1 MLRKKHFSWMLVI
14 LILIAV
20 LSFIKLPYYITKPG
34 EATELASLIKVEGG
48 YPEKG
53 SLSLMTVKVGPAN
66 PFTYVWAKMHPYYE
80 IVPDESIKEEGES
93 DKEYMKRQLQMM
105 KSSQEN
111 AVIAA
116 YQKAGKKVSYSFNG
130 IYASSVVE
138 NMPAKG
144 KIEVGDKIISADGKN
159 YQSAEKLIDYI
170 SSKKAG
176 DKVTLKIEREE
187 KEKRVTLTLKQFP
200 DEPDRAG
207 IGVSLY
213 TDRNVK
219 VEPDIDFEIENIGGP
234 SAGLMM
240 SLEIYNQL
248 TKPDETKGYDIAG
261 TGTID
266 VDGKVGPIGGIDQ
279 KVVAAD
285 KAGKDIFF
293 APNQNGASNSDYKN
307 AVKTAKD
314 IDSNMKIVPVD
325 TMQDAI
331 DYLNKLKAK
340 KHLILRCF
348 FYTFKKCCS
357 SSSYRIGACPYSCRS
372 NSVLSGS
379 SIGRL

>member
-1 MLRKKHFSWMLVI
+1 MIHMKKRHFRWMFVI
-14 LILIAV
+14 LILIVAV
-20 LSFIKLPYYITKPG
+20 TFIKLPYYVTKPG
-34 EATELASLIKVEGG
+34 EATELASLVKVKGG
-48 YPEKG
+48 YPENG

-66 PFTYVWAKMHPYYE
+66 PYTYLWAKMHPYYE
-80 IVPDESIKEEGES
+80 IVPDESIKQEGES
-93 DKEYMKRQLQMM
+93 DEEYMKRQVQMM

-116 YQKAGKKVSYSFNG
+116 YQKAGKEVSYSFNG
-130 IYASSVVE
+130 IYASSVVA

-144 KIEVGDKIISADGKN
+144 KIEVGDKIISADGKT
-159 YQSAEKLIDYI
+159 YQSSEKLIDYI
-170 SSKKAG
+170 SSKKPG
-176 DKVTLKIEREE
+176 DKVTFKIERDT
-187 KEKRVTLTLKQFP
+187 KEKTVTLALKAFP
-200 DEPDRAG
+200 EEPGRAG
-207 IGVSLY
+207 IGVALY

-219 VEPDIDFEIENIGGP
+219 VKPDIDFKIENIGGP

-248 TKPDETKGYDIAG
+248 TKTDETKGYNIAG

-293 APNQNGASNSDYKN
+293 APNQDGASNSDYKN

-314 IDSNMKIVPVD
+314 IDSDMKIVPVD

-340 KHLILRCF
+340 S
-348 FYTFKKCCS
+348 T
-357 SSSYRIGACPYSCRS
+357 
-372 NSVLSGS
+372 
-379 SIGRL
+379 